1 MWSPVFEKMLTSEFV
16 ERDAKE
22 ITLPGK
28 KADEIEVLLKIMY
41 SQGRARQIREENC
54 QFLLE
59 LAEEYQMDTVKELCC
74 EYLSGNL
81 QDTTC
86 VKFYMIAERFR
97 LDSLLKETLQQTKY
111 LPWRT
116 LDEDAYF
123 DKLHDKTKLEIC
135 KTRIQELEKTLAEY
149 VNTCS
154 SLVDAVYRKVAEKVQ
169 TTECDN
175 YEVHR
180 CGVSE
185 RFKLSCKC
193 CRRRVQYA
201 ECDLEYWIFRTQLKK
216 LFDLEHYNKTAREC
230 KG

>member
-1 MWSPVFEKMLTSEFV
+1 MSTLFKVIYDIVVFTMSTKHEEKKYLIIYCKS
-16 ERDAKE
+16 
-22 ITLPGK
+22 ILS
-28 KADEIEVLLKIMY
+28 VL
-41 SQGRARQIREENC
+41 EENC

-74 EYLSGNL
+74 EYLSGNV

-116 LDEDAYF
+116 LDQDAYF
-123 DKLHDKTKLEIC
+123 DKLPDKTKLEIC

-180 CGVSE
+180 CGVNE